1 MVLVKPALLGVSM
14 QQFQKYCPPSI
25 HCGVDN
31 TVDSHISNTD
41 VNDCC
46 GSCSCDP
53 NCGQTLPCCFVE
65 DNDEYT
71 WQHGQECVEPF
82 IGDRYMVSKIDTR
95 GVMMVTRCFDRNVQC
110 KNTNGQINIWPVE
123 GRSSE
128 IFLNEECAKCN
139 NGKTFTRWDIKLM
152 LTRETFQLDSFR
164 NLGPINSYTEI
175 SERTFVFL
183 PLSTSNY
190 KTCEK
195 YSFKYINYASCPN
208 ETYKE
213 LCSSVILPYFSH
225 KETFRNVFCYLCHVL
240 DTFQCIP
247 FQQRSGF
254 GSYSM
259 LLDSRISTGAV
270 SRYYSRTQI
279 DSKACDANFVPH
291 PYKVLLFVYLVL
303 TQQISH
309 RVLYKINV

>member
-1 MVLVKPALLGVSM
+1 MIHSVTSGPSTLI
-14 QQFQKYCPPSI
+14 QK
-25 HCGVDN
+25 
-31 TVDSHISNTD
+31 
-41 VNDCC
+41 
-46 GSCSCDP
+46 
-53 NCGQTLPCCFVE
+53 
-65 DNDEYT
+65 
-71 WQHGQECVEPF
+71 
-82 IGDRYMVSKIDTR
+82 
-95 GVMMVTRCFDRNVQC
+95 
-110 KNTNGQINIWPVE
+110 
-123 GRSSE
+123 
-128 IFLNEECAKCN
+128 
-139 NGKTFTRWDIKLM
+139 
-152 LTRETFQLDSFR
+152 
-164 NLGPINSYTEI
+164 
-175 SERTFVFL
+175 RTFVFL

-213 LCSSVILPYFSH
+213 LCSSVILPYLSH
-225 KETFRNVFCYLCHVL
+225 KETYRNVFCYLCHVL